1 MTAAKKKNLLPVT
14 RYSRN
19 AQLVDVLEGAAVLL
33 HDGEMP
39 AGVTK
44 GGGGE
49 LLFQG
54 VPITDSSF
62 LLYDELGNPL
72 ELWSYDDFKATY
84 ASAFD
89 APGGASLQ
97 EQLADA
103 NKLIGEMKTTALD
116 QNGTIDGL
124 RGDRDHLKNLIE
136 RVAAGLGLKIDEYES
151 EEAFVA
157 AVTAAKAGDTATNV
171 LRDILR
177 IEAAQTRDDG
187 GRIIHLNKK
196 IIDRIVAVV

>member
-19 AQLVDVLEGAAVLL
+19 DQFVDVLEGASVLL
-33 HDGEMP
+33 HEGEMP

-44 GGGGE
+44 GPGGE

-72 ELWSYDDFKATY
+72 ELWAYDDFKATY
-84 ASAFD
+84 ASAFE
-89 APGGASLQ
+89 GGESPKAK
-97 EQLADA
+97 LAEA
-103 NKLIGEMKTTALD
+103 EKVIGEMKTTALD

-124 RGDRDHLKNLIE
+124 RSDRDHLKNLIE
-136 RVAAGLGLKIDEYES
+136 RVAAGLGLKIEDYES
-151 EEAFVA
+151 EEAFVE
-157 AVTAAKAGDTATNV
+157 AVTVKKTGDNATHV

-177 IEAAQTRDDG
+177 IEAAQQRDDG

-196 IIDRIVAVV
+196 ILDRIVAIV